1 MFAGITLG
9 AMFYN
14 VSCRSLLIGLT
25 SAVDTLASQHN
36 GAQNYREVGIVLQR
50 CIVILSVFCLF
61 LLPLWIR
68 ADKFF
73 SMLGIDPL
81 VCKIIGDFVRIR
93 AIGLPADIT
102 SGSYEKYLMA
112 VGEMQIPMYANVV
125 IGIVVLLL
133 NILFI
138 NVFHW
143 GYQCLAWTVVISE
156 CVGAIVMVLLSLKC
170 VSVQRTLCPWTMEL
184 FHDWKQFIYLAMP
197 GVVMLCSVSDHVHM
211 NDLDVYY

>member
-93 AIGLPADIT
+93 AIGLPADII
-102 SGSYEKYLMA
+102 GESYEKYLMA